1 MGAINKSLLSILFL
15 MFFSITAFPQSATID
30 VTISVERNKDGEP
43 TFYADNKSFIPYVVS
58 VEFYNIRN
66 SLPPSPNPVLKT
78 VKTGRARI
86 VRLEKTG
93 ISDGSIGYGYRYSI
107 SSGCLDTE
115 PSNGFEYLL
124 PVAEGKQ
131 TNIANLFYIG
141 EVINKESPED
151 FYSLT
156 FSAENGDN
164 VYATRKGTVTKVVD
178 IYEDSNLDKYFT
190 SEYNYVQV
198 VHDDCTFANYR
209 HLKKGTITV
218 SEGHQISPGDA
229 IAKVVPRNGPEKP
242 QFRLMISYRNP
253 DYERGNAEIEYWSYV
268 KPLFR
273 TGNEKMAELKNNQQY
288 VSVHPNEVITQ
299 EMGWFERRR
308 WKRKNN

>member
-1 MGAINKSLLSILFL
+1 MDMTNKVFIALFVITS
-15 MFFSITAFPQSATID
+15 FSVSALAQNTIRE
-30 VTISVERNKDGEP
+30 VSISVERNKDDEP
-43 TFYADNKSFIPYVVS
+43 TFYADNNSYTPYVVS

-78 VKTGRARI
+78 VKPGRARI
-86 VRLEKTG
+86 IRLEKTG
-93 ISDGSIGYGYRYSI
+93 ISSGGIGYGYQYNISI
-107 SSGCLDTE
+107 GCLDTV
-115 PSNGFEYLL
+115 PDKDIEYVL

-131 TNIANLFYIG
+131 TEVGNLYYLG
-141 EVINKESPED
+141 EVINQESPED

-164 VYATRKGTVTKVVD
+164 VYATRKGTVTKIVD
-178 IYEDSNLDKYFT
+178 MHEDSNLDKYFT

-218 SEGHQISPGDA
+218 TEGDQVYAGDP
-229 IAKVVPRNGPEKP
+229 IAKVVPRTESENP
-242 QFRLMISYRNP
+242 QFRMMINYRNP
-253 DYERGNAEIEYWSYV
+253 DYERGNEEIEYWSYV

-273 TGNEKMAELKNNQQY
+273 TKNEKRAELKNNQAY
-288 VSVHPNEVITQ
+288 ISVHPKEVITQ
-299 EMGWFERRR
+299 EMGWLERRR
-308 WKRKNN
+308 WNRKN